1 MNDAQPKTSSLA
13 IVALVCIFL
22 CAPLA
27 VVLGIIALVKINDSK
42 GQLTGKGL
50 AIAAIV
56 APVAMVPVM
65 GILAAIAIPNFI
77 RYQLRSKGAEAKVVL
92 RSLTS
97 TQLSH
102 YEEKGYF
109 VAARQTP
116 SEAPSV
122 VKAEWDAAPCPAECG
137 KDNPAACS
145 ELSCLGYDGPAGP
158 VYFRYA
164 CSTGGKE
171 GSFICGAYG
180 DLDGDG
186 RFSVFIAGKGSLESL
201 AAPLPAEIIEAC
213 ARVAFRDGEVIECT
227 NNEF

>member
-1 MNDAQPKTSSLA
+1 MNDASPKTSTLA

-56 APVAMVPVM
+56 APVAMIPVI

-77 RYQLRSKGAEAKVVL
+77 RYQLRSKSVEAKVVL
-92 RSLTS
+92 RSLVS
-97 TQLSH
+97 AQLSF
-102 YEEKGYF
+102 YEENGFF
-109 VAARQTP
+109 VAAPPTP
-116 SEAPSV
+116 SEPPQTTKVA
-122 VKAEWDAAPCPAECG
+122 WDGAPCPADCG
-137 KDNPAACS
+137 KENPAACNQ
-145 ELSCLGYDGPAGP
+145 LSCLHYESAGP
-158 VYFRYA
+158 VYMRYA
-164 CSTGGKE
+164 CSAGEKA

-186 RFSVFIAGKGSLESL
+186 RPSVFIAGQGGLESL
-201 AAPLPAEIIEAC
+201 AAPLPPEIIEAC
-213 ARVAFRDGEVIECT
+213 AGVVFKAGEVIECSK
-227 NNEF
+227 NEF